1 MKIEFEKQFGQGV
14 DPWYAKAERWA
25 KKQKFPIS
33 FLALGI
39 IAYLKKVWI
48 NVKVENTMRSVDAD
62 IKKIHELWDE
72 EETNN
77 RMNVI
82 AQNGNDGLHYSETP
96 SEVNGLNDMSISF
109 SQEEDPS
116 SDDTHLFLFLHG
128 KVYQFS
134 YLVFSLQSRLLF

>member
-1 MKIEFEKQFGQGV
+1 MKIEFEKQFGKGV

-48 NVKVENTMRSVDAD
+48 NVKIENTMKNVDRQVED
-62 IKKIHELWDE
+62 LHELWDE
-72 EETNN
+72 EETNT
-77 RMNVI
+77 RMNII

-96 SEVNGLNDMSISF
+96 SEVDGLNDMSISF
-109 SQEEDPS
+109 SKEEDPS
-116 SDDTHLFLFLHG
+116 SDDTHSF
-128 KVYQFS
+128 
-134 YLVFSLQSRLLF
+134 

>member
-1 MKIEFEKQFGQGV
+1 MKIEFEKQFGKGV

-25 KKQKFPIS
+25 KIQKFPIS
-33 FLALGI
+33 FLALGL

-48 NVKVENTMRSVDAD
+48 NVKVENTMKSVDAD
-62 IKKIHELWDE
+62 IEKIHELWDE

-96 SEVNGLNDMSISF
+96 SEVDGLNDMSISF
-109 SQEEDPS
+109 SEEEDPS
-116 SDDTHLFLFLHG
+116 SDDTH
-128 KVYQFS
+128 
-134 YLVFSLQSRLLF
+134 SL

>member
-1 MKIEFEKQFGQGV
+1 MMIEFEKQFGKVV
-14 DPWYAKAERWA
+14 DPWYARAERWA

-33 FLALGI
+33 FLALGL

-48 NVKVENTMRSVDAD
+48 NVKIENTMMSVDAD

-72 EETNN
+72 EETEN

-109 SQEEDPS
+109 SQEEDLS
-116 SDDTHLFLFLHG
+116 SDDTH
-128 KVYQFS
+128 
-134 YLVFSLQSRLLF
+134 

>member
-1 MKIEFEKQFGQGV
+1 MITPKVNWEFEKQFGKGV

-39 IAYLKKVWI
+39 ISYLKKVWI

-62 IKKIHELWDE
+62 IKNIHELWDE

-96 SEVNGLNDMSISF
+96 SEVDGLNDMSISF
-109 SQEEDPS
+109 SEEEDPS
-116 SDDTHLFLFLHG
+116 SDDTH
-128 KVYQFS
+128 
-134 YLVFSLQSRLLF
+134 

>member
-1 MKIEFEKQFGQGV
+1 MKIEFEKQFGKGV

-33 FLALGI
+33 FLALGL

-48 NVKVENTMRSVDAD
+48 NVKVENTMKSVDAD

-96 SEVNGLNDMSISF
+96 SEVDCLNDMSISF
-109 SQEEDPS
+109 SEEEDPS
-116 SDDTHLFLFLHG
+116 SDDTH
-128 KVYQFS
+128 
-134 YLVFSLQSRLLF
+134 SL